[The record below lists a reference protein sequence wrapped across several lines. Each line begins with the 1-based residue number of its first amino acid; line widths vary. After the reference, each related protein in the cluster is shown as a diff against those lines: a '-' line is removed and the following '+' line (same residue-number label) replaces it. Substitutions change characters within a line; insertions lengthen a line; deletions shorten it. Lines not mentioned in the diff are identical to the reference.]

1 MKRVGV
7 LPLGT
12 FMTGTGLMALYHQIP
27 LWPAVLAN
35 LGALVLFIALHGGI
49 DVLQKWHKRGP
60 RRRFEAWRKSL
71 DE

>member
-12 FMTGTGLMALYHQIP
+12 FMTGAGLMALYNQIP
-27 LWPAVLAN
+27 LWPAVLAD
-35 LGALVLFIALHGGI
+35 LGALVLFVALHGGI
-49 DVLQKWHKRGP
+49 DLLEKWHKGGS

-71 DE
+71 DK